1 MTTSVNLSI
10 PSFSIVTN
18 ADNTKSLKL
27 DVKLGVAGNQGY
39 PLEALD
45 FTLSISGFPAGFATP
60 SSTIPLTG
68 TDAWFTT
75 VNTALLPG
83 FLKTTPAFLFSSTG
97 DLTLRM
103 PWMTDTGVVPPTE
116 NTLFT
121 LEIPLGNNNL
131 SGSIFALKTMTF
143 RDALFDDGS
152 TNGLTPSQTV
162 GSYPAPLD
170 LVAPKLISITSKVG
184 GVTAT
189 DGSDIDTALDV
200 KANQDIEVTFTFSK
214 SIQPGSFN
222 FDDLEFNQMAQQGSL
237 TPVDATN
244 TVFKATFNP
253 TDMNIWNGSVGIK
266 AGAII
271 TGTNNLALDMTAM
284 PSPLLFAGDTLAP
297 MTPSVQVEDIGVPG
311 AGTVGNLTTDGV
323 VNKVVLRSTGADSTN
338 TQTINYYV
346 DAATVPTA
354 PVSGSTAM
362 GTGTTLNLSDGA
374 HTVRAQAVDAAGNLS
389 DMSTTINFT
398 VDTKAPWVGL
408 VESVSSIPGL
418 ASPPGG
424 QYFHVQFSENVI
436 QVNPNDFRVLNADGS
451 VNSTATITSF
461 YRGTSGQMGDI
472 YTPEDDYY
480 VVVNSSG
487 QTNLSVGV
495 VPVVNII
502 ATTAYSGTPA
512 GATQLDSAT
521 QAMLTGGTWVKFDL
535 NNPVASLPTSSG
547 WLTTTSTQAG
557 VTAPW
562 VAATVQDTPQS
573 FYAYVKST
581 TGTLDVSKLTFTSNA
596 GGDTGLQ
603 SFGATITDIAGNSL
617 KTNHNASFT
626 STTASTNEGNS
637 GSQAVRVDV
646 SLDGVAS
653 STITVPITVSG
664 TATAG
669 TDYTYTP
676 ASITIPIGSST
687 GSASFTVVGDT
698 TFESNETVVLT
709 MGTPTGATLGTNT
722 TYTHTITND
731 DLDPMLDDEF
741 IINAS
746 TSPTLTPTLASNPNF
761 IARPETGVGGF
772 DTLDLSALSS
782 TQPIDVLTT
791 DGRIIV
797 QGATSADT
805 KVYRFEDFDQ
815 FVISNAGGVN
825 FRGSMDASEVV
836 QLKVASSNDIRLA
849 NKPTTDLS
857 AETDI
862 VDYSATNNAVDVNLG
877 TVLQRTTDGSFYV
890 KATKGAE
897 GAGGVDT
904 ISGAEGIFGSTA
916 GDTITGNSRDNLLA
930 GGAGNDTLD
939 GAAGNDILVGGA
951 GTGDIL
957 IGGTGKDI
965 LIDLDGGTLTGTL
978 AGPANKKGQGASGDK
993 DVFVVRNGSTIEN
1006 FHVAKDG
1013 AGLAGRAV
1021 ASANDTI
1028 LFNLSVGILSE
1039 KLVGY
1044 SAAVAGKSASE
1055 LQVEL
1060 AKIKGDIDIRV
1071 ERTAAGSDD
1080 WAVIAS
1086 YTGGLHSSTVE
1097 LARVIVKD
1105 MDASAMPASSVLT
1118 DVALPDFSFE
1128 NAMSDK
1134 IDQLVF
1140 SQVSD
1145 LLVDDQAINLAVA
1158 LESVRQGT
1166 VREVKAGG
1174 LMFGDFSLTERIF
1187 NPGAGSEQIFGS
1199 NKKDTYEF
1207 LVQDFKSA
1215 NGISSSDAG
1224 MDSIMDTGGDDT
1236 VAFSNITLSQ
1246 IEDLNFT
1253 AVTLGRESGN
1263 YSLRSN
1269 YSQSAEGITN
1279 TGEFTWTGHFREGMG
1294 MELEKITLGNTTL
1307 EMADVRYRYDE
1318 EGNLLGWT
1326 PNQVASAG
1334 KDTIMVGGVGRSAD
1348 ASTFVVEKGTDA
1360 AFNTGIGADNK
1371 QNLFLWDA
1379 DASDVIDLKAFFADA
1394 TTARNAVQDSTPATP
1409 INTFTI
1415 DLNATQDLVLNFMD
1429 TNLTQESLE
1438 MMIAR
1443 AYG

>member
-1 MTTSVNLSI
+1 MTTPTITLQV
-10 PSFSIVTN
+10 PSFSIFTDPITN
-18 ADNTKSLKL
+18 AKSLKF
-27 DVKLGVAGNQGY
+27 DVNIASTNSVSDLQS
-39 PLEALD
+39 
-45 FTLSISGFPAGFATP
+45 FTFDLRISGFPSGLSYSNTEP
-60 SSTIPLTG
+60 TSTWISN
-68 TDAWFTT
+68 
-75 VNTALLPG
+75 VNTAVLPLLNPVDA
-83 FLKTTPAFLFSSTG
+83 PAFVLSDGNLDMLMAWGNFGQAGAIISG
-97 DLTLRM
+97 PQNLLT
-103 PWMTDTGVVPPTE
+103 VKV
-116 NTLFT
+116 
-121 LEIPLGNNNL
+121 PLGNFDL
-131 SGSIFALKTMTF
+131 STSIFELDYINPTEANAGLEDGGAGVSIPFVANENTPPLNYS
-143 RDALFDDGS
+143 DLF
-152 TNGLTPSQTV
+152 
-162 GSYPAPLD
+162 
-170 LVAPKLISITSKVG
+170 VAPQLTSITSKVG
-184 GVTAT
+184 GVTAV

-214 SIQPGSFN
+214 SIEPGSFT
-222 FDDLEFNQMAQQGSL
+222 FSDLVFNQMVDQGSL
-237 TPVDATN
+237 SPVNGSNN
-244 TVFKATFNP
+244 TVFKATFTP
-253 TDMNIWNGSVGIK
+253 TDMDTWNGSVGIRSD
-266 AGAII
+266 ATI
-271 TGTNNLALDMTAM
+271 TGTNGLELDKTGM
-284 PSPLLFAGDTLAP
+284 PTPLLFAGDTAAP
-297 MTPSVQVEDIGVPG
+297 TTPSVQVEDIGIPG
-311 AGTVGNLTTDGV
+311 AGGGGGLSTDSV
-323 VNKVVLRSTGADSTN
+323 VNKVVLRSTGVDYTN

-346 DAATVPTA
+346 DAAIVPTA
-354 PVSGSTAM
+354 SVSGSTATSM
-362 GTGTTLNLSDGA
+362 DTTLNLADGV
-374 HTVRAQAVDAAGNLS
+374 HTVRAQALDAAGNLS

-398 VDTKAPWVGL
+398 VDTKAPMVSL
-408 VESVSSIPGL
+408 VESASSIPGITTT
-418 ASPPGG
+418 SPSD

-451 VNSTATITSF
+451 VNSTATITSV
-461 YRGTSGQMGDI
+461 YRGASGLIADT

-480 VVVNSSG
+480 VVVNPLG

-512 GATQLDSAT
+512 GAAQLDSAT
-521 QAMLTGGTWVKFDL
+521 QAMLTGGAWVKIDL

-557 VTAPW
+557 ITAPW
-562 VAATVQDTPQS
+562 VAATVQDTSQS

-581 TGTLDVSKLTFTSNA
+581 TAGTALDASKLSFTLQSNYA
-596 GGDTGLQ
+596 GGDTGPQ
-603 SFGATITDIAGNSL
+603 PFGASITDIAGNSL
-617 KTNHNASFT
+617 LS
-626 STTASTNEGNS
+626 
-637 GSQAVRVDV
+637 
-646 SLDGVAS
+646 
-653 STITVPITVSG
+653 
-664 TATAG
+664 
-669 TDYTYTP
+669 
-676 ASITIPIGSST
+676 
-687 GSASFTVVGDT
+687 
-698 TFESNETVVLT
+698 
-709 MGTPTGATLGTNT
+709 
-722 TYTHTITND
+722 
-731 DLDPMLDDEF
+731 DPMLDDQAV
-741 IINAS
+741 INAS
-746 TSPTLTPTLASNPNF
+746 TPTLASNATF
-761 IARPETGVGGF
+761 ITRPATGIGGF

-797 QGATSADT
+797 QGATPADT
-805 KVYRFEDFDQ
+805 KVYRFEDFDE
-815 FVISNAGGVN
+815 FVINNAGGVN
-825 FRGSMDASEVV
+825 FRGSQDASEVV

-862 VDYSATNNAVDVNLG
+862 VDYSATADAVTVNLG
-877 TVLQRTTDGSFYV
+877 STTNGF
-890 KATKGAE
+890 ATASKGLLGVE
-897 GAGGVDT
+897 GTDQ
-904 ISGAEGIFGSTA
+904 ISGAEGIFGSKA
-916 GDTITGNSRDNLLA
+916 GDTITGGSLKDNLLA
-930 GGAGNDTLD
+930 GGEGDDTLD
-939 GAAGNDILVGGA
+939 GAGGNDILVGGQ

-965 LIDLDGGTLTGTL
+965 LIDLDGGTLTGGTS
-978 AGPANKKGQGASGDK
+978 KKNQGASGDK

-1013 AGLAGRAV
+1013 AGLAGRAA

-1039 KLVGY
+1039 KLAGY
-1044 SAAVAGKSASE
+1044 SAAVAGKSPAQ

-1060 AKIKGDIDIRV
+1060 ANIKGDIDIRV
-1071 ERTAAGSDD
+1071 ERTVAGSDD

-1097 LARVIVKD
+1097 LAKVIVKD
-1105 MDASAMPASSVLT
+1105 MDASVMPASSVLT

-1134 IDQLVF
+1134 IDELVF

-1158 LESVRQGT
+1158 LEATRQGT
-1166 VREVKAGG
+1166 VRESKNG
-1174 LMFGDFSLTERIF
+1174 LMFGDFNLEARIF
-1187 NPGAGSEQIFGS
+1187 NPGAGSEKIFGS

-1207 LVQDFKSA
+1207 LVQDLKSA
-1215 NGISSSDAG
+1215 NGSSTSDAG
-1224 MDSIMDTGGDDT
+1224 MDSIMDTGGVDT

-1360 AFNTGIGADNK
+1360 AFDTGIGADK
-1371 QNLFLWDA
+1371 TQHLYLWDA
-1379 DASDVIDLKAFFADA
+1379 DTHSVTGDVIDLSDFFDDA
-1394 TTARNAVQDSTPATP
+1394 TTARNAVQDSVSPQTSTTLKNA
-1409 INTFTI
+1409 FTI
-1415 DLNATQDLVLNFMD
+1415 DLTGDKDLILHFMD
-1429 TNLTQESLE
+1429 TTLSQESLE

-1443 AYG
+1443 ATYG

>member
-1 MTTSVNLSI
+1 
-10 PSFSIVTN
+10 
-18 ADNTKSLKL
+18 
-27 DVKLGVAGNQGY
+27 
-39 PLEALD
+39 
-45 FTLSISGFPAGFATP
+45 
-60 SSTIPLTG
+60 
-68 TDAWFTT
+68 
-75 VNTALLPG
+75 
-83 FLKTTPAFLFSSTG
+83 
-97 DLTLRM
+97 
-103 PWMTDTGVVPPTE
+103 
-116 NTLFT
+116 
-121 LEIPLGNNNL
+121 
-131 SGSIFALKTMTF
+131 
-143 RDALFDDGS
+143 
-152 TNGLTPSQTV
+152 
-162 GSYPAPLD
+162 
-170 LVAPKLISITSKVG
+170 
-184 GVTAT
+184 
-189 DGSDIDTALDV
+189 
-200 KANQDIEVTFTFSK
+200 
-214 SIQPGSFN
+214 
-222 FDDLEFNQMAQQGSL
+222 
-237 TPVDATN
+237 
-244 TVFKATFNP
+244 
-253 TDMNIWNGSVGIK
+253 
-266 AGAII
+266 
-271 TGTNNLALDMTAM
+271 
-284 PSPLLFAGDTLAP
+284 
-297 MTPSVQVEDIGVPG
+297 
-311 AGTVGNLTTDGV
+311 
-323 VNKVVLRSTGADSTN
+323 
-338 TQTINYYV
+338 
-346 DAATVPTA
+346 
-354 PVSGSTAM
+354 
-362 GTGTTLNLSDGA
+362 
-374 HTVRAQAVDAAGNLS
+374 
-389 DMSTTINFT
+389 
-398 VDTKAPWVGL
+398 
-408 VESVSSIPGL
+408 
-418 ASPPGG
+418 
-424 QYFHVQFSENVI
+424 
-436 QVNPNDFRVLNADGS
+436 
-451 VNSTATITSF
+451 
-461 YRGTSGQMGDI
+461 
-472 YTPEDDYY
+472 
-480 VVVNSSG
+480 
-487 QTNLSVGV
+487 
-495 VPVVNII
+495 
-502 ATTAYSGTPA
+502 
-512 GATQLDSAT
+512 
-521 QAMLTGGTWVKFDL
+521 
-535 NNPVASLPTSSG
+535 
-547 WLTTTSTQAG
+547 
-557 VTAPW
+557 
-562 VAATVQDTPQS
+562 
-573 FYAYVKST
+573 
-581 TGTLDVSKLTFTSNA
+581 
-596 GGDTGLQ
+596 
-603 SFGATITDIAGNSL
+603 
-617 KTNHNASFT
+617 
-626 STTASTNEGNS
+626 
-637 GSQAVRVDV
+637 
-646 SLDGVAS
+646 
-653 STITVPITVSG
+653 
-664 TATAG
+664 
-669 TDYTYTP
+669 
-676 ASITIPIGSST
+676 
-687 GSASFTVVGDT
+687 VVGDT